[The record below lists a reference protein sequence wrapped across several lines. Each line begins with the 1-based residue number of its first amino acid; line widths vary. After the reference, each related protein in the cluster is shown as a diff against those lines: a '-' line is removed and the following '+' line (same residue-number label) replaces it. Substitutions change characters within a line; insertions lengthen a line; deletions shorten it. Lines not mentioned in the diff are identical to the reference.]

1 MQLLAISTPRT
12 AKEERLLAAQHALRA
27 KVFAD
32 RLGWEVDVDDGMEMD
47 RFDDLRPTY
56 ILAVGGDDRVHGC
69 ARLLPATGP
78 TMIQEIFPS
87 LLPDGRLFAHA
98 AMIESSRFCVDTQ
111 SQESSAQ
118 SSINNVTQ
126 AMFAGII
133 EWSIVNGFSDIVT
146 VTDLRFERILS
157 RVGWPLQRLGTP
169 QKIGVTTA
177 IAGVLPADRA
187 SFQRLQPPHYRS
199 LIATSFHK
207 AA

>member
-12 AKEERLLAAQHALRA
+12 EEEARLLAAQHGLRA

-32 RLGWEVDVDDGMEMD
+32 RLGWEVDVHDGMEVD

-56 ILAVGGDDRVHGC
+56 VLAVGDDDRVHAC

-87 LLPDGRLFAHA
+87 LLPDGRLFPHA

-111 SQESSAQ
+111 SQQSSTH
-118 SSINNVTQ
+118 SSINDVTR

-157 RVGWPLQRLGTP
+157 RVGWPLQRLGAP

-199 LIATSFHK
+199 LIATSFRK